1 MYSKKQIDKAGKTL
15 TSKESLQKEKE
26 QALAILNNWR
36 AVHASPLNTIMNN
49 LTFSNPNAIIV
60 HRLKRLD
67 SIIEK
72 LKRFPQ
78 MRLSKMQDLGGC
90 RIILNSIEQVY
101 DSISNYKSSFSL
113 YTLKKENDYIQNP
126 KTSGYRS
133 YHMVY
138 QFKSKSNDTYNKNM
152 LIEIQFRT
160 KLQHLW
166 ATALET
172 MGIYTQTNLKSSIG
186 DENVLR
192 FFVLV
197 SSLFALKEGTP
208 VCPNTSDNSDEIISE
223 LKDIDKKLNIISTLS
238 AIAVATNHISK
249 IPKEKKGYH
258 LLLLN
263 FEEKE
268 VKIASFPLKQIEAA
282 TNAYNKIEEE
292 NLPNVNAVLVSASTF
307 DNLKEAYP
315 NYFADMK
322 QFVNMMKKM
331 LKDT

>member
-138 QFKSKSNDTYNKNM
+138 QSNDSM

-160 KLQHLW
+160 YLQHLW
-166 ATALET
+166 ATAVEV
-172 MGIYTQTNLKSSIG
+172 MSVHTNTSLKAIMCG
-186 DENVLR
+186 TDDILR
-192 FFVLV
+192 FFTLV
-197 SSLFALKEGTP
+197 SSLFAIKEGTP
-208 VCPNTSDNSDEIISE
+208 LCLNTSNDSNKLLAEIKEIDNRLHILE
-223 LKDIDKKLNIISTLS
+223 TLS
-238 AIAVATNHISK
+238 TITATYNSLNESEGYYLMELDILTHQLEIKYFPMNQLEKAIQCYNQMEALQ
-249 IPKEKKGYH
+249 IPI
-258 LLLLN
+258 
-263 FEEKE
+263 FD
-268 VKIASFPLKQIEAA
+268 
-282 TNAYNKIEEE
+282 T
-292 NLPNVNAVLVSASTF
+292 VLVSASSF
-307 DNLKEAYP
+307 ESLKRAYP
-315 NYFADMK
+315 NYFLDAN
-322 QFVNMMKKM
+322 QFITIIKEM
-331 LKDT
+331 L